1 MDLGHQ
7 LKELRKKK
15 GISQENLANV
25 LGVSRQAVYKWENN
39 KGYPDIENLI
49 RLSDYFEVTIDE
61 IIRKDPKFQKNIH
74 VGENRK
80 TLSQFSDAGF
90 YVGLILLI
98 IGGADF
104 FEQEVLGSILQFFG
118 VAILIFYE
126 DLLYLIKDLRS
137 DFKEIQKD

>member
-7 LKELRKKK
+7 LKELRKEK
-15 GISQENLANV
+15 GVSQEDLANV

-61 IIRKDPKFQKNIH
+61 IIRKDPKLQKKIH

-80 TLSQFSDAGF
+80 PLSQFSDAGF
-90 YVGLILLI
+90 YVGLILI
-98 IGGADF
+98 IISNGGF
-104 FEQEVLGSILQFFG
+104 FELEVLENILMLVG
-118 VAILIFYE
+118 VGFLVFYE